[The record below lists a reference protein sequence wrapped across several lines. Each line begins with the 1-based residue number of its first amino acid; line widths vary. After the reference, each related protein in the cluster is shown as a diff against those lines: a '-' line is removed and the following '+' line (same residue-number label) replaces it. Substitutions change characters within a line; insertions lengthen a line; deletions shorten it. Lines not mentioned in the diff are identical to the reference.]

1 MALAELSPLTV
12 PCGVAFVGRDDDRI
26 VVWLRGEHDVSTQV
40 ALSETMAGAF
50 ALDDADV
57 VIDLSGVEFMGAATV
72 GVIVR
77 AGEFLRLRSRCLVL
91 RAPSTCA
98 RRILDLCGLAGLLE
112 PRPVDVTRVMGT
124 AGALGTW
131 VAVPATDRFDRRADS
146 SAPRPSGST
155 DRVPAGR
162 LAAARKVSAVDAHHL
177 ADKHTTTVAGRVGP

>member
-1 MALAELSPLTV
+1 MARTGSSSVIVA
-12 PCGVAFVGRDDDRI
+12 CGVAFVGYDADGTI
-26 VVWLRGEHDVSTQV
+26 VWLRGEHDLSTV
-40 ALSETMAGAF
+40 AALSEAMAGAF
-50 ALDDADV
+50 ALDDAEV

-91 RAPSTCA
+91 RSPSTCA
-98 RRILDLCGLAGLLE
+98 RRILDLCGLAGLLD
-112 PRPVDVTRVMGT
+112 PRPVDATRMTGT

-131 VAVPATDRFDRRADS
+131 VAVPSTDRFDRRADS